1 MTIPG
6 HPDVP
11 EEPERSEPEVR
22 MGRYAR
28 RRERV
33 YRQIERDRA
42 GDHKIPTWVLAL
54 ILLLFLGGWLYL
66 IFGT

>member
-6 HPDVP
+6 QPDPSQQP
-11 EEPERSEPEVR
+11 ETSEPEVR

-42 GDHKIPTWVLAL
+42 GGHKIPTWVLAL
-54 ILLLFLGGWLYL
+54 ILVLFLGGWLYL
-66 IFGT
+66 ILGT